1 MPLTSG
7 KAIRLSL
14 LMVLASG
21 LSGCAAV
28 FAFEAGQAAGTVKM
42 RHDRATFI
50 EDFQK
55 QNVERQKVGLPP
67 LDWCEEIYR
76 TTPRWYAWDGSCANG
91 PEATKLRKMPPN
103 PPHQEKGPAMTPG
116 TFQSPS
122 TL

>member
-1 MPLTSG
+1 LTSG

-21 LSGCAAV
+21 LSGCAFSGIAV
-28 FAFEAGQAAGTVKM
+28 GEAAVAAKL
-42 RHDRATFI
+42 RYDRATFI
-50 EDFQK
+50 EDFRK

>member
-7 KAIRLSL
+7 NAIRLSL

-21 LSGCAAV
+21 LSGCGLAVGAA
-28 FAFEAGQAAGTVKM
+28 AATAKL
-42 RHDRATFI
+42 RYDRATFI
-50 EDFQK
+50 ENFQK

-67 LDWCEEIYR
+67 LNWCDEIYR

-91 PEATKLRKMPPN
+91 PEATKLRKIGAN
-103 PPHQEKGPAMTPG
+103 PIPSHQEKGPAMTPG

-122 TL
+122 AL